1 MAIVK
6 TNFLSAEMNQFAI
19 STVRGQLADWG
30 LNAQIMEVRISEDS
44 VAEIYPGDPVKL
56 VSSPKGVITVE
67 AAAKGDEVYGFM
79 VWDTKRTKATA
90 GQYIRVLRDG
100 GVMQMITDEAL
111 TAGDV
116 VYIDETDGGV
126 SKVATGLGSPIGL
139 ALEDTAAAADGVLVR
154 VEVMKQPLA

>member
-30 LNAQIMEVRISEDS
+30 LNAQIMEVRISDES
-44 VAEIYPGDPVKL
+44 VATIYPGDAVKL
-56 VSSPKGVITVE
+56 VSSPKGVITVD
-67 AAAKGDEVYGFM
+67 AADAGDAIYGFM
-79 VWDTKRTKATA
+79 IWDTKRTKATK

-116 VYIDETDGGV
+116 VYADPADGGV
-126 SKVATGLGSPIGL
+126 SKTGTGLGDPIGL
-139 ALEDTAAAADGVLVR
+139 ALEDTSAATDGALVR
-154 VEVMKQPLA
+154 IEVMKQPLA